1 MNAERWLGSL
11 NGERISLER
20 KTVYLHGMRTM
31 NRFRSGLIV
40 TVALLLVGGCAKNP
54 EPVVRQRAQA
64 FTQLLTTNAF
74 EEAVAYFDP
83 DIVAR
88 SGQVALTEAFKSIM
102 SAAKSINEAAGR
114 QPAGFEIRT
123 VSFYADK
130 TQASVHLLF
139 FTTDASGS
147 DRRSFPTD
155 QKWVLKKKIWYAT
168 Q

>member
-1 MNAERWLGSL
+1 M
-11 NGERISLER
+11 NGESISLEQ
-20 KTVYLHGMRTM
+20 KTVYLHCMRM
-31 NRFRSGLIV
+31 MSRFCLGFM
-40 TVALLLVGGCAKNP
+40 VALAMLIAGGCAKNP
-54 EPVVRQRAQA
+54 EPIVRQRAQV
-64 FTQLLTTNAF
+64 FTQLLTTVHF

-83 DIVAR
+83 EIVAR
-88 SGQVALTEAFKSIM
+88 SGRVALTEAFKSIM
-102 SAAKSINEAAGR
+102 SAAKNINEAAGR

-123 VSFYADK
+123 ISFYADK

-155 QKWVLKKKIWYAT
+155 QKWVLKQKIWYAT

>member
-1 MNAERWLGSL
+1 M
-11 NGERISLER
+11 SLEQ
-20 KTVYLHGMRTM
+20 KTVYLHCVRMM
-31 NRFRSGLIV
+31 SRFCLGFMMTL
-40 TVALLLVGGCAKNP
+40 AMLLAGGCAKNP

-64 FTQLLTTNAF
+64 FTQLLTTDNF

-83 DIVAR
+83 EIVAR
-88 SGQVALTEAFKSIM
+88 SGRVTLTEAFKSIM
-102 SAAKSINEAAGR
+102 NAAKSINEAAGR

-139 FTTDASGS
+139 FTTDATGS

-155 QKWVLKKKIWYAT
+155 QKWVLKKNIWYAT

>member
-1 MNAERWLGSL
+1 MLAL
-11 NGERISLER
+11 
-20 KTVYLHGMRTM
+20 
-31 NRFRSGLIV
+31 
-40 TVALLLVGGCAKNP
+40 ALLLAGGCAKNQ
-54 EPVVRQRAQA
+54 EPIVRQRAQT
-64 FTQLLTTNAF
+64 FTQLLTSDKF

-83 DIVAR
+83 DIVR
-88 SGQVALTEAFKSIM
+88 RNGEVGLTEAFKSIM
-102 SAAKSINEAAGR
+102 NVAKRLNEAAGR

-139 FTTDASGS
+139 FTTDDKGA

-155 QKWVLKKKIWYAT
+155 QKWVRKQNIWYAT

>member
-1 MNAERWLGSL
+1 M
-11 NGERISLER
+11 
-20 KTVYLHGMRTM
+20 KMM
-31 NRFRSGLIV
+31 NRFCSGLIV
-40 TVALLLVGGCAKNP
+40 PLALLLVGGCGKNP
-54 EPVVRQRAQA
+54 EPVVRQRAQV
-64 FTQLLTTNAF
+64 FTQLLTTDNF

-88 SGQVALTEAFKSIM
+88 IGRVTLTEAFKSIM

>member
-1 MNAERWLGSL
+1 
-11 NGERISLER
+11 
-20 KTVYLHGMRTM
+20 M
-31 NRFRSGLIV
+31 NRCCRGFIV
-40 TVALLLVGGCAKNP
+40 SLALLLAGGCAKNP

-64 FTQLLTTNAF
+64 FTQLLTKDNF

-83 DIVAR
+83 DIVTR
-88 SGQVALTEAFKSIM
+88 SGSVALTEAFKSIM
-102 SAAKSINEAAGR
+102 SAGKSINEAAGR
-114 QPAGFEIRT
+114 QSAGFEIRT

-155 QKWVLKKKIWYAT
+155 QKWVLKNKIWYAT

>member
-1 MNAERWLGSL
+1 M
-11 NGERISLER
+11 
-20 KTVYLHGMRTM
+20 
-31 NRFRSGLIV
+31 
-40 TVALLLVGGCAKNP
+40 VALAMLIAGGCAKNP
-54 EPVVRQRAQA
+54 EPIVRQRAQV
-64 FTQLLTTNAF
+64 FTQLLTTDHF

-83 DIVAR
+83 EIVAR
-88 SGQVALTEAFKSIM
+88 SGRVALTEAFKSIM
-102 SAAKSINEAAGR
+102 SAAKNINEAAGR

-123 VSFYADK
+123 ISFYADK

-155 QKWVLKKKIWYAT
+155 QKWVLKQKIWYAT

>member
-1 MNAERWLGSL
+1 M
-11 NGERISLER
+11 
-20 KTVYLHGMRTM
+20 M
-31 NRFRSGLIV
+31 NRLSLGFMMTL
-40 TVALLLVGGCAKNP
+40 ALLLAGGCAKNP
-54 EPVVRQRAQA
+54 EPIVRQRAQA
-64 FTQLLTTNAF
+64 FTQLLTTDKF

-83 DIVAR
+83 DIVVR
-88 SGQVALTEAFKSIM
+88 SGRVGLTEAFKSIM
-102 SAAKSINEAAGR
+102 SGAKSINEAAGR

-139 FTTDASGS
+139 FTTDATGS